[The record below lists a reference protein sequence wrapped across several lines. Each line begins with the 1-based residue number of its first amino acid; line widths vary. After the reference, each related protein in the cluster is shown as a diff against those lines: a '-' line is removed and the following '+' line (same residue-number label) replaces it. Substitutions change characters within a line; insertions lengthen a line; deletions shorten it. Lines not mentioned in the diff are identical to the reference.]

1 MLARKIDGLMLG
13 ATSMRETTA
22 QLSDEALVRA
32 CQRGDAAAWEALVAR
47 YQRLVYSIPRRAGL
61 SEDLAADV
69 FQQVFA
75 MLVEHVQRIEQ
86 PERIG
91 GWLGTT
97 ARRESWRVSRRQ
109 RETRTSRGSLDTAE
123 FADELDT
130 VPDDLPL
137 PDDVLLRMEEQTTV
151 HTAVTALAEPCRTLI
166 TLLFYQPDAPP
177 YERIA
182 ASLGIPV
189 GSVGPTRARCLQ
201 KLRNALAKIGF

>member
-1 MLARKIDGLMLG
+1 MIARKVDSLMPV
-13 ATSMRETTA
+13 AMSARETEA
-22 QLSDEALVRA
+22 HLNDEALVRA
-32 CQRGDAAAWEALVAR
+32 CQRGDAAAWEALVTR

-61 SEDLAADV
+61 SEELAADV

-75 MLVEHVQRIEQ
+75 MLVEHVDRIEQ

-91 GWLGTT
+91 AWLATT

-109 RETRTSRGSLDTAE
+109 RETRTSRSSLDTAE
-123 FADELDT
+123 IADELDT

-137 PDDVLLRMEEQTTV
+137 PDDVLLRIEEQTTV
-151 HTAVTALAEPCRTLI
+151 RTAVNELAEPCRTLVD
-166 TLLFYQPDAPP
+166 LLFYQPDAPP

-182 ASLGIPV
+182 ATLGIPV

-201 KLRNALAKIGF
+201 KLRHALSKIGF